1 MKGASTS
8 LTFIFLFVNDVLL
21 VFFSS
26 EANDEA
32 AEIAKYC
39 EAMSNEGIMVDFMS
53 TVKTRS
59 SRASC
64 FVDPREK
71 RQTLLEELYAQRAR
85 VF

>member
-1 MKGASTS
+1 MTCYS
-8 LTFIFLFVNDVLL
+8 LVTRL
-21 VFFSS
+21 FSS

-32 AEIAKYC
+32 AEIAKYR

-59 SRASC
+59 SHASC